1 MEINEDEC
9 QCILFQCS
17 EIDELR
23 QPLTPFGKVA
33 VADLPVRD
41 VRGATSVKQ
50 STLFTHHRSCL
61 PEYGQELNEHFKF

>member
-33 VADLPVRD
+33 
-41 VRGATSVKQ
+41 
-50 STLFTHHRSCL
+50 
-61 PEYGQELNEHFKF
+61 NEMLDDTVINCHDY